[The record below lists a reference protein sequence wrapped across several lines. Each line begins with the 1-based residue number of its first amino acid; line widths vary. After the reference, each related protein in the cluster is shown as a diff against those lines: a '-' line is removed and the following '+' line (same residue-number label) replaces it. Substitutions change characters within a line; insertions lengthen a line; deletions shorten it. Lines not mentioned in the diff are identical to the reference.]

1 MGWLGHVVHT
11 EEKRDAYRLLEGK
24 HEGRVP
30 YEILGFRW
38 EDNIKMDLKE
48 MAWEDEN
55 GINLAVDRNQRQAFL
70 SMEHEP

>member
-1 MGWLGHVVHT
+1 MVHT

-38 EDNIKMDLKE
+38 EDNIKTDLKE
-48 MAWEDEN
+48 MVWEDEN
-55 GINLAVDRNQRQAFL
+55 WINLALDRTQQQAYQC
-70 SMEHEP
+70 MEHEP